1 MTQVLPSGV
10 ITIMFTDLVG
20 STALSDRLGDEPAR
34 ALLRAHDRIL
44 REQFERFDGKVVKG
58 TGDGFLVAFASPRQG
73 VECAVAVQ
81 RALSAQHAEG
91 RYPELQVRIGLHT
104 GEPIAEGGDLLGS
117 DVNLAARIEAEAAG
131 GQVLVSELTR
141 QLARRSHDLEFVA
154 LGERMLKG
162 FAEPVNLVEVRWPE
176 DAGARP
182 LLTRFVGRVEERG
195 ALQQRLE
202 AAIRGQGGLV
212 LVGGEPGIGKT
223 RLVSELALHAVDRG
237 LQVLSG
243 RAYETEGMPPYLP
256 FVEALQQH
264 VRDRRPDELREELDG
279 NAPYLAMLL
288 PDLQRLLPEIQES
301 PALGPEAERYRLF
314 EGVSDFLLKVAA
326 TKPLLL
332 FLDDLHWADG
342 ATLLLL
348 GHLARR
354 LPEGPLLAV
363 GTYRDVEVK
372 AQHPIAAL
380 LAEMNRQRM
389 GSSITLRPFAREEAL
404 ALAGAVLGQAPAPHV
419 ADALFA
425 ATEGNAFFTE
435 ELVRHLEEQGRDL
448 TDPGAAVSDWDIP
461 EGVRQVIGRR
471 LTRLGSEANRL
482 LAYSS
487 VLGRDLSVAKVA
499 AVIGGDE
506 EQVLDLLDEAVAS
519 HVLRAG
525 TEGYAFAHSLIRDTL
540 YQGLTP
546 PRRRQL
552 HGRVGEALEALYGQD
567 PEPEHLAEL
576 AYHFLRAAPGGDI
589 DKAINY
595 ATRAAEHAA
604 NQMAH
609 EEAARFYRMAL
620 EALDLKDRPDELLR
634 CDLLLA
640 LCDAQSRAGE
650 WKEVNTTAQQAAE
663 IARRLGAREQLAH
676 AAISFSRGT
685 IYMSTENPGE
695 VALLEEA
702 LAALGEQDWVLRARL
717 LSRLSWVLAPA
728 PDSQERK
735 VALADEAIKAAG
747 NAGDPGTLAMALF
760 SRCLA
765 FAESAS
771 VDDRLSRA
779 TDVVRSAEE
788 AGDPN
793 LIELGHSLRLDGHLA
808 LGDIAAMESEMDVLT
823 GLARELRQPALSWF
837 LERLRPLQPLW
848 EGKFE
853 EAERLALQAAA
864 MVPPS
869 LRTDPDAEAILPAQ
883 IFAIRRD
890 QGRLRELEGAVAGFV
905 TLNPELPAWRAALAF
920 LYSEIGGELEAR
932 NQFEVLAA
940 SGFDELRHDPLW
952 TTSLALLSET
962 CTVLGDKNRAVL
974 LYELLKPLTGRNL
987 FVGVTM
993 SRVAFLGCA
1002 SRNLGLL
1009 ATTLE
1014 RWIDAQ
1020 QHFELALNMHSKM
1033 RARPW
1038 VARTQHDYAK
1048 MLLARDEPGDRD
1060 QALALLE
1067 QALAVARELGMKAL
1081 EARTGALKASCDS

>member
-20 STALSDRLGDEPAR
+20 STALADRLGDEAAR

-73 VECAVAVQ
+73 VECAVEVQ

-104 GEPIAEGGDLLGS
+104 GEPMAEGGDLLGS

-141 QLARRSHDLEFVA
+141 QLARRNPGLEFAA

-162 FAEPVNLVEVRWPE
+162 FAEPVNLFEVRWPE
-176 DAGARP
+176 DDGARP

-202 AAIRGQGGLV
+202 AAIRGQGSLV

-264 VRDRRPDELREELDG
+264 VRNRRPDELRAELDG
-279 NAPYLAMLL
+279 NAPYLAKLL

-314 EGVSDFLLKVAA
+314 DGVSDFLLKVATGA
-326 TKPLLL
+326 PLLL

-363 GTYRDVEVK
+363 GTYRNVEVE
-372 AQHPIAAL
+372 AQHPLAIL

-389 GSSITLRPFAREEAL
+389 GSSITLRPFAREEAS
-404 ALAGAVLGQAPAPHV
+404 ALAAAALGRAPAPHV

-435 ELVRHLEEQGRDL
+435 ELVRHLQEQGRDL
-448 TDPGAAVSDWDIP
+448 TDPGAAVNDWNIP
-461 EGVRQVIGRR
+461 EGVRQVISRR
-471 LTRLGSEANRL
+471 LAQLGVEANRL

-487 VLGRDLSVAKVA
+487 VLGRDLSVPKVA
-499 AVIGGDE
+499 AVTGGDE
-506 EQVLDLLDEAVAS
+506 ERVLDLLDEAVAS

-525 TEGYAFAHSLIRDTL
+525 PEGYAFAHSLIRDTL
-540 YQGLTP
+540 YQGLAP

-552 HGRVGEALEALYGQD
+552 HRRVGEVLEALYGQD

-576 AYHFLRAAPGGDI
+576 AHHFLQAAPGGDV

-595 ATRAAEHAA
+595 ATRAAEQAA
-604 NQMAH
+604 NQVAH
-609 EEAARFYRMAL
+609 EEAVRFYRMAL

-640 LCDAQSRAGE
+640 LCDAQLRAGE
-650 WKEVNTTAQQAAE
+650 WEEMQATA
-663 IARRLGAREQLAH
+663 
-676 AAISFSRGT
+676 
-685 IYMSTENPGE
+685 
-695 VALLEEA
+695 
-702 LAALGEQDWVLRARL
+702 
-717 LSRLSWVLAPA
+717 
-728 PDSQERK
+728 
-735 VALADEAIKAAG
+735 
-747 NAGDPGTLAMALF
+747 
-760 SRCLA
+760 
-765 FAESAS
+765 
-771 VDDRLSRA
+771 
-779 TDVVRSAEE
+779 
-788 AGDPN
+788 
-793 LIELGHSLRLDGHLA
+793 
-808 LGDIAAMESEMDVLT
+808 
-823 GLARELRQPALSWF
+823 
-837 LERLRPLQPLW
+837 
-848 EGKFE
+848 
-853 EAERLALQAAA
+853 
-864 MVPPS
+864 
-869 LRTDPDAEAILPAQ
+869 
-883 IFAIRRD
+883 
-890 QGRLRELEGAVAGFV
+890 
-905 TLNPELPAWRAALAF
+905 
-920 LYSEIGGELEAR
+920 
-932 NQFEVLAA
+932 
-940 SGFDELRHDPLW
+940 
-952 TTSLALLSET
+952 
-962 CTVLGDKNRAVL
+962 
-974 LYELLKPLTGRNL
+974 
-987 FVGVTM
+987 
-993 SRVAFLGCA
+993 
-1002 SRNLGLL
+1002 
-1009 ATTLE
+1009 
-1014 RWIDAQ
+1014 
-1020 QHFELALNMHSKM
+1020 
-1033 RARPW
+1033 
-1038 VARTQHDYAK
+1038 
-1048 MLLARDEPGDRD
+1048 
-1060 QALALLE
+1060 
-1067 QALAVARELGMKAL
+1067 
-1081 EARTGALKASCDS
+1081 

>member
-1 MTQVLPSGV
+1 
-10 ITIMFTDLVG
+10 MFTDLVG
-20 STALSDRLGDEPAR
+20 STALADRLGDDAAR

-73 VECAVAVQ
+73 VECAVEVQ

-91 RYPELQVRIGLHT
+91 RYPELQVRIGLHS

-117 DVNLAARIEAEAAG
+117 DVNLAARIEAEAGG

-141 QLARRSHDLEFVA
+141 QLARRSHGLEFVA
-154 LGERMLKG
+154 LGERTLKG
-162 FAEPVNLVEVRWPE
+162 FAEPVNLFEVRWPE
-176 DAGARP
+176 DVMARP

-202 AAIRGQGGLV
+202 AAIRGQGSLV

-264 VRDRRPDELREELDG
+264 LRNRSPDELRAELDG
-279 NAPYLAMLL
+279 NAPYLARLL
-288 PDLQRLLPEIQES
+288 PDLHRLLPEIQET

-314 EGVSDFLLKVAA
+314 DGVSDFLLKVAA
-326 TKPLLL
+326 AAPLLL

-354 LPEGPLLAV
+354 LTEGSLLAV
-363 GTYRDVEVK
+363 GTYRDAEVE
-372 AQHPIAAL
+372 AQHPLAAL
-380 LAEMNRQRM
+380 LAEMTRQRL
-389 GSSITLRPFAREEAL
+389 GSNITLRPFAREEAL
-404 ALAGAVLGQAPAPHV
+404 ELAGAVLGRAPAPHV

-448 TDPGAAVSDWDIP
+448 TDPDAAVSDWNIP

-471 LTRLGSEANRL
+471 LARLSSEANRL

-499 AVIGGDE
+499 AITGGDE
-506 EQVLDLLDEAVAS
+506 ERVLDLLDEAVAS

-552 HGRVGEALEALYGQD
+552 HRRVGEALEALYGHD

-576 AYHFLRAAPGGDI
+576 AHHFLRAAPGGDI

-609 EEAARFYRMAL
+609 EEAARLYRMAL
-620 EALDLKDRPDELLR
+620 EALDLKDRPDELSR

-640 LCDAQSRAGE
+640 LCDAQLRAGQST
-650 WKEVNTTAQQAAE
+650 EVRATAQQAAG
-663 IARRLGAREQLAH
+663 IARNLGAAERLAH
-676 AAISFSRGT
+676 AAISFGGGT
-685 IYMSTENPGE
+685 VYMSHGDPAE

-702 LAALGEQDWVLRARL
+702 LATIGEQDRVVRARL
-717 LSRLSWVLAPA
+717 LSRLSWILTPTT
-728 PDSQERK
+728 DSQEKRA
-735 VALADEAIKAAG
+735 ALADEAVRAAE
-747 NAGDPGTLAMALF
+747 NAGDPGTLSMALTARWQA
-760 SRCLA
+760 SP
-765 FAESAS
+765 ESAT
-771 VDDRLSRA
+771 VEDQLALA
-779 TDVVRSAEE
+779 TDVLRFAEE
-788 AGDPN
+788 AGDAQ
-793 LIELGHSLRLDGHLA
+793 LTFFGRIMRLDCFLA
-808 LGDIAAMESEMDVLT
+808 LGDLASIEGEMDFLT
-823 GLARELRQPALSWF
+823 RLAKELRQPHTLWF
-837 LERLRPLQPLW
+837 VERMRPLQPLW
-848 EGKFE
+848 EGRFE
-853 EAERLALQAAA
+853 EAEALAHRAAVLGSEIDADTLQILAAQTF
-864 MVPPS
+864 V
-869 LRTDPDAEAILPAQ
+869 
-883 IFAIRRD
+883 IRWE

-905 TLNPELPAWRAALAF
+905 TLNPEISAWRASLAF
-920 LYSEIGGELEAR
+920 LYSEIGREVEAR
-932 NQFEVLAA
+932 NEFELLAA
-940 SGFDELRHDPLW
+940 SGFDELHRDWLW
-952 TTSLALLSET
+952 TTCLALLSET
-962 CTVLGDKNRAVL
+962 CAVLGDANRAPL
-974 LYELLKPLTGRNL
+974 LYELLKPLAGRNL
-987 FVGVTM
+987 FVGIPANPY
-993 SRVAFLGCA
+993 AFLGSA
-1002 SRNLGLL
+1002 SRTLGLL

-1014 RWIDAQ
+1014 RWSDARQ
-1020 QHFELALNMHSKM
+1020 LFEDALNMHSRM

-1060 QALALLE
+1060 KALALLE
-1067 QALAVARELGMKAL
+1067 EALTVARELGMKAL
-1081 EARTGALKASCDS
+1081 EEQASALLNDDVASR

>member
-1 MTQVLPSGV
+1 
-10 ITIMFTDLVG
+10 MFTDLVG
-20 STALSDRLGDEPAR
+20 STALADGLGDEAAQ

-44 REQFERFDGKVVKG
+44 RQQFERFEGKVVKG

-117 DVNLAARIEAEAAG
+117 DVNLAARIEGEAAG

-141 QLARRSHDLEFVA
+141 QLARRSHGLEFVA
-154 LGERMLKG
+154 LGERLLKG
-162 FAEPVNLVEVRWPE
+162 FAEPVNLFEVRWPE
-176 DAGARP
+176 DDGARP

-202 AAIRGQGGLV
+202 AAIRGQGSLV

-223 RLVSELALHAVDRG
+223 RLVSEMALHAIDRG

-264 VRDRRPDELREELDG
+264 VRNRRPDELRAELDG
-279 NAPYLAMLL
+279 NAPYLAKLL
-288 PDLQRLLPEIQES
+288 PDLHRLLPEIQES

-314 EGVSDFLLKVAA
+314 DGVSDFLLKVAA
-326 TKPLLL
+326 TQPLLL

-354 LPEGPLLAV
+354 LPEGALLTV
-363 GTYRDVEVK
+363 GTYRDVEVE
-372 AQHPIAAL
+372 AQHPIAVL
-380 LAEMNRQRM
+380 LAEMTRQRL
-389 GSSITLRPFAREEAL
+389 GSSIIVHPFAREEAL
-404 ALAGAVLGQAPAPHV
+404 ALAAAALGRAPAPHV

-448 TDPGAAVSDWDIP
+448 TDPHAAVGDWDIP

-471 LTRLGSEANRL
+471 LARLGSEANRL

-487 VLGRDLSVAKVA
+487 VLGRDLSVPKVA
-499 AVIGGDE
+499 AVAARDE
-506 EQVLDLLDEAVAS
+506 ESVLDLLDEAVAS

-525 TEGYAFAHSLIRDTL
+525 PDGYAFAHSLIRDTL
-540 YQGLTP
+540 YQGLAP

-552 HGRVGEALEALYGQD
+552 HRRVGEALEALYGQD

-576 AYHFLRAAPGGDI
+576 AHHFLQAATGGDV
-589 DKAINY
+589 DRAVDY
-595 ATRAAEHAA
+595 ATRAAEQAA
-604 NQMAH
+604 NQVAH
-609 EEAARFYRMAL
+609 DEASRFYKMAL
-620 EALDLKDRPDELLR
+620 EALDLKDRPDDLLR

-640 LCDAQSRAGE
+640 LCDAQLRAGE
-650 WKEVNTTAQQAAE
+650 SKEVQTTAQQAAE
-663 IARRLGAREQLAH
+663 IARKLGAREQLAH
-676 AAISFSRGT
+676 AAFLFGGGT
-685 IYMSTENPGE
+685 IYIDFQNPVE

-702 LAALGEQDWVLRARL
+702 LAALGEQDTVPRARL
-717 LSRLSWVLAPA
+717 LSRLSMILVGA
-728 PDSQERK
+728 PDSQERR
-735 VALADEAIKAAG
+735 VALADEAMKAAG
-747 NAGDPGTLAMALF
+747 NAGDPGTLAMALV
-760 SRCLA
+760 SRCWAL
-765 FAESAS
+765 AESAS
-771 VDDRLSRA
+771 VDDHLSLA
-779 TDVVRSAEE
+779 ANALRSAEE
-788 AGDPN
+788 AGDAQ
-793 LIELGHSLRLDGHLA
+793 LIVFAHVLRLDGYWA
-808 LGDIAAMESEMDVLT
+808 LGDIASIEGEMDVLT
-823 GLARELRQPALSWF
+823 RLASELRQPATSWF
-837 LERLRPLQPLW
+837 VERMRPLQPLW

-853 EAERLALQAAA
+853 EAERLVLQAAA

-869 LRTDPDAEAILPAQ
+869 FRTGSDPNVLAQ
-883 IFAIRRD
+883 IFAIRRE
-890 QGRLRELEGAVAGFV
+890 QGRLRELEGAAAGFV
-905 TLNPELPAWRAALAF
+905 TLYPEFPAWRAALAF
-920 LYSEIGGELEAR
+920 LYSEIGREMEAR
-932 NQFEVLAA
+932 SEFELLAA
-940 SGFDELRHDPLW
+940 SGFDELRGDPLW

-962 CTVLGDKNRAVL
+962 CAALGDTNQALL
-974 LYELLKPLTGRNL
+974 LYKLLEPLAGRNL
-987 FVGVTM
+987 FVGIPM
-993 SRVAFLGCA
+993 NRLAFLGCA
-1002 SRNLGLL
+1002 SRSLGLL
-1009 ATTLE
+1009 ATTLQ
-1014 RWIDAQ
+1014 RRSDAQ
-1020 QHFELALNMHSKM
+1020 QHFEDALKMHSRM

-1048 MLLARDEPGDRD
+1048 MLLARAGSGDRD
-1060 QALALLE
+1060 KARAFLE

-1081 EARTGALKASCDS
+1081 EERTNVLKEACDP